1 MQLGHNNLLQSPGQA
16 KSLMKK
22 VFASTRG
29 SVSLVTQ
36 WKEACTS
43 TETSFPST
51 KINSIFDFHRS
62 EISEIKLK
70 RTDTTLDLSQKAKRA
85 KEEKKWF
92 GRGGNPLLIPFLSA
106 G

>member
-1 MQLGHNNLLQSPGQA
+1 MIDER
-16 KSLMKK
+16 

-36 WKEACTS
+36 WIRAYTS
-43 TETSFPST
+43 TEAQIRMT

-70 RTDTTLDLSQKAKRA
+70 RTDT
-85 KEEKKWF
+85 
-92 GRGGNPLLIPFLSA
+92 GN